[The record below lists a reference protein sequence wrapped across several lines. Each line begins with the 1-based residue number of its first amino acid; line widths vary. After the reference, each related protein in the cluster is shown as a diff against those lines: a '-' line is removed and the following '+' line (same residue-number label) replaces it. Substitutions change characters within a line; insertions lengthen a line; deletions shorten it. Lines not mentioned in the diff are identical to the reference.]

1 MRDIWQL
8 AREASAIILG
18 TDGHEAYRHK
28 NVSSIR
34 IHHNNSKKPDAC
46 ILIASYRNTRGKGQL
61 RSDQMTKLANGASR
75 YIHRGGGV
83 GVFRNRLIAA
93 DNIPRF
99 QLWVELGCPNM
110 RQVEAQ
116 MSDAAERELK
126 SRIAVHRLQV
136 IKEKLEQQ
144 RRYKLK
150 QQTRR
155 RSLKAAERWREKA
168 EELKRLAKALDEGVQ
183 QITHANEARL
193 TTSPDGATRLEM
205 TVSETADTAHMQH
218 RLLMQCLAVRHYY
231 RRLAERN
238 EGKVANCELTAAAV
252 DIVMGSAEDET
263 ESAEDAVIR
272 DLLEDDAGDST
283 AHAIAEEVGQIFGF
297 SGRTIRDRATEFAK
311 EETFGLDLRGKTSPT
326 HLLDDEDLKRRVT
339 SFLAEK
345 AHALGGEAL
354 TVLKFH
360 EFVNDTLLKDLADDP
375 KYQDILSR
383 TLTKN
388 AEGNYTI
395 CASTARTWMHRVGAS
410 REWFR
415 SGTYTDV
422 HEKPEVIESR
432 MEYLKLNA
440 ELQLRE
446 PTWVQMPR
454 EEYESKRQQAG
465 EAWRHSEAP
474 HEYVDERGVE
484 MVELHVDDFQD
495 TGGVFWNERRS
506 VSVRFKPPAAR
517 EPSQRTVERHNAAAP
532 LARCPLGHSM
542 TAKSQLFD
550 STETAESRSRDGMVR
565 TDAHSENYG
574 RKKNPSRR
582 QAVPLVT
589 PRTPRS
595 MCVVS
600 STSTSRSSRSWRV
613 LARPSLSTHT
623 SC

>member
-1 MRDIWQL
+1 MRDIRQL

-18 TDGHEAYRHK
+18 TDGHEAYRRK
-28 NVSSIR
+28 VVSNI
-34 IHHNNSKKPDAC
+34 IINHNNSRKPDAC
-46 ILIASYRNTRGKGQL
+46 ILIAYYKNTRGDGQL
-61 RSDQMTKLANGASR
+61 RSVQESKKLGNGASR
-75 YIHRGGGV
+75 YIHRSGGV

-99 QLWVELGCPNM
+99 RLWVELGCPNM

-116 MSDAAERELK
+116 MSDAAKRELK
-126 SRIAVHRLQV
+126 SRSAVSRLQV

-144 RRYKLK
+144 RRCKLT

-183 QITHANEARL
+183 QITRANEARL

-231 RRLAERN
+231 RRLAQRN
-238 EGKVANCELTAAAV
+238 EGKVANCELTAVAV

-297 SGRTIRDRATEFAK
+297 SGRTIRDWATEFAK

-360 EFVNDTLLKDLADDP
+360 QFVNDTLLKDLAADP
-375 KYQDILSR
+375 KYKDILSR

-432 MEYLKLNA
+432 IEYLKLNA

-454 EEYESKRQQAG
+454 EEYESKREEAG

-495 TGGVFWNERRS
+495 TGGVFWNERRG
-506 VSVRFKPPAAR
+506 VSVRFKPPRLASPR
-517 EPSQRTVERHNAAAP
+517 SAP
-532 LARCPLGHSM
+532 
-542 TAKSQLFD
+542 
-550 STETAESRSRDGMVR
+550 SRDTTPPRLSSDVPWA
-565 TDAHSENYG
+565 TPC
-574 RKKNPSRR
+574 PS
-582 QAVPLVT
+582 ASV
-589 PRTPRS
+589 
-595 MCVVS
+595 
-600 STSTSRSSRSWRV
+600 TSRSFAWDTTRPSSGRTLCPRAFGSSTACGRFGKKPRV
-613 LARPSLSTHT
+613 LVRWCPPCRTSTAD
-623 SC
+623 SVSR